1 MKASADEVQQVQ
13 DVGPVV
19 AQEVYEF
26 FASEDHRQVIADL
39 MQQGVRW
46 DDVQRPRSENQPLA
60 GLTFVITGTMDS
72 LSREA
77 AQEALQALGAKV
89 SGSVSKKTSFLIAGA
104 EAGSKLQ
111 KAESLGIKVLDEPAL
126 LAVLREK
133 RAPER

>member
-1 MKASADEVQQVQ
+1 MTVTPGGVK
-13 DVGPVV
+13 GP
-19 AQEVYEF
+19 APGQ
-26 FASEDHRQVIADL
+26 SQ
-39 MQQGVRW
+39 
-46 DDVQRPRSENQPLA
+46 LA
-60 GLTFVITGTMDS
+60 GEAEDS

>member
-1 MKASADEVQQVQ
+1 
-13 DVGPVV
+13 VV